1 MLMFNRSNNRK
12 NRQPTGPADT
22 SLIARG
28 TTIRGDIHFTGSL
41 HLDGQVEGAVL
52 ADAGGNAVLTVS
64 EVGRVVGDIRVPHAV
79 IDGAVV
85 GNIHVTDRLE
95 LAAQARIQ
103 GDISYAVLE
112 MAAGAQVNGTFSHQ
126 GGTEAQRQLGAP
138 EGEEPVGALAAEA

>member
-1 MLMFNRSNNRK
+1 MFNNNSNRK
-12 NRQPTGPADT
+12 NRQPSGPADT

-28 TTIRGDIHFTGSL
+28 TTIRGDIRFTGSL

-52 ADAGGNAVLTVS
+52 ADAGSNAVLTVS
-64 EVGRVVGDIRVPHAV
+64 EVGHVVGDIQVPHAV
-79 IDGAVV
+79 IDGTVV

-95 LAAQARIQ
+95 LAAQARVQ

-112 MAAGAQVNGTFSHQ
+112 MAAGAQVNGKFSHQ

-138 EGEEPVGALAAEA
+138 EDEESVGALAAEA

>member
-1 MLMFNRSNNRK
+1 MFNSSNSRK
-12 NRQPTGPADT
+12 NRQPSGPADT

-28 TTIRGDIHFTGSL
+28 TTIRGDIRFTGTL

-52 ADAGGNAVLTVS
+52 ADAGSNAILTVS

-79 IDGAVV
+79 IDGTVV
-85 GNIHVTDRLE
+85 GNIHATDRLE

-112 MAAGAQVNGTFSHQ
+112 MTAGAQVNGKFSHQ

-138 EGEEPVGALAAEA
+138 EDEASVGALAAEA